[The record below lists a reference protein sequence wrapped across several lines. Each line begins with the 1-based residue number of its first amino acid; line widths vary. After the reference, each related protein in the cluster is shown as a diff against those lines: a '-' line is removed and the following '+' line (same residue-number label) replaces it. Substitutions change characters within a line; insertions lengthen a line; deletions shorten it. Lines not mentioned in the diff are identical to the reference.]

1 MRYCTHTRFRQSNMY
16 KRDDTYITVHT
27 KFQLHSPTQGVKTT
41 CTITT
46 EEAAVS
52 VCFFSQLLYSFCSL
66 QKQADELN
74 NSITEGSFQKTT
86 VFVLLTWMCLYL
98 VPMQR
103 VQHFPLSEVQ
113 DLHCRVTGCSD
124 KEITGWVESQA
135 VHHTTVDWK
144 THTHVIRG
152 TDIFSLL
159 LKCIPKSKNTLSA
172 CN

>member
-1 MRYCTHTRFRQSNMY
+1 MLQTIKYVQKRWHIHNCPHQISAALTHTRSKDYMHNH
-16 KRDDTYITVHT
+16 DWGSCSIC
-27 KFQLHSPTQGVKTT
+27 G
-41 CTITT
+41 
-46 EEAAVS
+46 
-52 VCFFSQLLYSFCSL
+52 FFSQLLYSLCSL

-124 KEITGWVESQA
+124 KEITSWVESQA

-144 THTHVIRG
+144 TRTHTHTHDMRG
-152 TDIFSLL
+152 MDIFS
-159 LKCIPKSKNTLSA
+159 LKCIPKLKNTLSA